1 MATTTDLAVMPP
13 RPASS
18 ADGGATTADVAAW
31 MLVPRGVPRV
41 AIDGTAIAAV
51 LVLFAVATAAGA
63 ATTGANQRNA
73 LEVIATW
80 WPLLLKG
87 FVFNLLISAA
97 AMALGTAAGVPLGV
111 LQTSRLGAV
120 RTLAWA
126 VTQFF
131 RNSPWL
137 VLLFLCMFLLPFQ
150 FRVAG
155 FVVQLPDF
163 SKAVLGFALPVMAN
177 VSEIVRG
184 AIQSV
189 PTSQWES
196 AESLGFTRWQTLRD
210 IILPQCVKRMLPPWM
225 NLYSLIT
232 MSTVNASVVGVSEMI
247 TLTNDVLAAEGSR
260 PALLA
265 PLYGFALVC
274 FFLYC
279 YPIARW
285 TQSLERRFL
294 VKG

>member
-1 MATTTDLAVMPP
+1 MARTHAETGSP
-13 RPASS
+13 
-18 ADGGATTADVAAW
+18 
-31 MLVPRGVPRV
+31 
-41 AIDGTAIAAV
+41 
-51 LVLFAVATAAGA
+51 AGA
-63 ATTGANQRNA
+63 AAFLLVPNGPLRAGIDARAVIAVALVFLASTAVGAATATEGTRSA
-73 LEVIATW
+73 LEVIWTW
-80 WPLLLKG
+80 SPLLLWG
-87 FVFNLLISAA
+87 FLFNLFISAA
-97 AMALGTAAGVPLGV
+97 AMLIGTAAGVPLGV
-111 LQTSRLGAV
+111 LQTSDLGPV
-120 RTLAWA
+120 RWLAWL

-137 VLLFLCMFLLPFQ
+137 VLLFLCVFLIPYRFTVLGYTVLLP
-150 FRVAG
+150 
-155 FVVQLPDF
+155 DW
-163 SKAVLGFALPVMAN
+163 SKAILGFALPVMAN

-189 PTSQWES
+189 PTGQWES
-196 AESLGFTRWQTLRD
+196 SASLGFNRRQTLAQ
-210 IILPQCVKRMLPPWM
+210 IILPQCYKRMLPPWM

-247 TLTNDVLAAEGSR
+247 TLTNEVLAAEGSR

-285 TQSLERRFL
+285 TQALERRFN
-294 VKG
+294 VRG